1 MRERFNKRGFQEGS
15 LLRFC
20 LTNAYFGSLFF
31 APCASQG
38 IEQAILGTVILKL
51 PIGSPCDGH
60 QEQGK
65 TGREQPALPTAGE
78 EVT

>member
-31 APCASQG
+31 LPPVLPSL
-38 IEQAILGTVILKL
+38 IEQGILGTVILKL

-65 TGREQPALPTAGE
+65 DRERTTCSAHCG
-78 EVT
+78 